1 MPKQAPQTALS
12 RKRGKKAATYGDEAL
27 EEAAVTARAE
37 VWDVASTD
45 EEEELKM
52 AESED
57 NVELGSN
64 SRLYYAMIGN
74 VAPLIDK
81 WKIYLSK

>member
-1 MPKQAPQTALS
+1 M
-12 RKRGKKAATYGDEAL
+12 
-27 EEAAVTARAE
+27 
-37 VWDVASTD
+37 ASTD
-45 EEEELKM
+45 EDELEEELKM
-52 AESED
+52 IESED

-81 WKIYLSK
+81 WKIYLSKEWGLQRCQQHGPRKTKHPAVIGFF